1 MLITRLIDT
10 FLRHRIVS
18 LSFFLRTINKHFQ
31 SISTNAN
38 FDKFGKYRIKI
49 YSSSLPRKVQILWR
63 INVRFSCKDPSSMV
77 DATKLN

>member
-38 FDKFGKYRIKI
+38 FDKFGK
-49 YSSSLPRKVQILWR
+49 
-63 INVRFSCKDPSSMV
+63 
-77 DATKLN
+77 